1 MIVVWLFYDLQQA
14 LVGEADKLAKHG
26 VRVRVIGDTSLL
38 PAVGFI
44 SLVFFC
50 KACDAMLG
58 RARRDVEGRGGDA
71 GQL

>member
-1 MIVVWLFYDLQQA
+1 MIAVWIFYDLQQA

-44 SLVFFC
+44 YLVFFVKLVTPC
-50 KACDAMLG
+50 
-58 RARRDVEGRGGDA
+58 
-71 GQL
+71 

>member
-1 MIVVWLFYDLQQA
+1 MIAVWIFYDLQQA

-44 SLVFFC
+44 SLVF
-50 KACDAMLG
+50 L
-58 RARRDVEGRGGDA
+58 
-71 GQL
+71 QSL